1 MAIIKDISNE
11 CWWGCGEKGTL
22 IHCWGDCKL
31 VHHCGKQDEIT
42 LKVKMQLSHDPKIP
56 LFGILQRKLKQIKK
70 IYIERYIDIDKDI
83 DIYIAMV
90 RVA

>member
-1 MAIIKDISNE
+1 M
-11 CWWGCGEKGTL
+11 
-22 IHCWGDCKL
+22 

-70 IYIERYIDIDKDI
+70 IYRERYMDIDKDI